1 MGNGYFFAD
10 MCELYDYCKE
20 NVIKEAKAKF
30 GKETVAEDI
39 SSEIFYKIT
48 EHSEWFFKLDG
59 TKQKDYVEKIKDKV
73 FTKYQ
78 KEWEQSYSIKFD
90 EDLYGKYY
98 NNNDRILFMEEESA
112 RSNFNCLSP
121 AEKRAAEKRYI
132 ENKSISQIAKDE
144 KTTENA
150 VPKRLSR
157 ARNKIKSETG
167 K

>member
-90 EDLYGKYY
+90 EDLYGCKCQHT
-98 NNNDRILFMEEESA
+98 FVQKVE
-112 RSNFNCLSP
+112 NFFVQLPVLCFSLLS
-121 AEKRAAEKRYI
+121 
-132 ENKSISQIAKDE
+132 
-144 KTTENA
+144 
-150 VPKRLSR
+150 L
-157 ARNKIKSETG
+157 
-167 K
+167 

>member
-1 MGNGYFFAD
+1 MGNGIFFTN

-20 NVIKEAKAKF
+20 TVMQEAKAHF

-48 EHSEWFFKLDG
+48 EHSEWFFKLDRI
-59 TKQKDYVEKIKDKV
+59 KQKDYVEKTKDKV
-73 FTKYQ
+73 FAKYQ
-78 KEWEQSYSIKFD
+78 KEWEQSYSVKFD
-90 EDLYGKYY
+90 EDLHGKYY
-98 NNNDRILFMEEESA
+98 NNKDRILFMEEESA

-121 AEKRAAEKRYI
+121 AEKRVAEMRYI

-144 KTTENA
+144 NTTENA
-150 VPKRLSR
+150 VSKRLSR

>member
-59 TKQKDYVEKIKDKV
+59 TKQKDYVEKLRIR
-73 FTKYQ
+73 YLQ
-78 KEWEQSYSIKFD
+78 SIK
-90 EDLYGKYY
+90 
-98 NNNDRILFMEEESA
+98 
-112 RSNFNCLSP
+112 RSG
-121 AEKRAAEKRYI
+121 
-132 ENKSISQIAKDE
+132 NKA
-144 KTTENA
+144 TA
-150 VPKRLSR
+150 
-157 ARNKIKSETG
+157 
-167 K
+167 

>member
-48 EHSEWFFKLDG
+48 EHSEWFSSLTVQNKRLCG
-59 TKQKDYVEKIKDKV
+59 KIKDKV

-121 AEKRAAEKRYI
+121 AEKRAAENDI
-132 ENKSISQIAKDE
+132 
-144 KTTENA
+144 
-150 VPKRLSR
+150 
-157 ARNKIKSETG
+157 
-167 K
+167 